1 MSRQETDGERIW
13 FCKLKHLRLFY
24 TQLAKITHRN
34 LFSPFSFWKFWR
46 IFNSSDWNSLATL
59 LSLGEGEREEYWHLD
74 EFPHLPDISHQS
86 SSHDCKMCHVPPF
99 LVLSTDSTR
108 SQTRP
113 LGLVH
118 FYRASKPVT
127 WQQRSDSQGFI
138 GMQRSLFAV
147 CTRLFSRT
155 MHAPSVLITQCSL
168 ALQTEGSQKVNSFHY
183 PRHYVNDKALLY
195 YVLLSVQC
203 HL

>member
-1 MSRQETDGERIW
+1 MIHKSI
-13 FCKLKHLRLFY
+13 LR
-24 TQLAKITHRN
+24 N
-34 LFSPFSFWKFWR
+34 FSPFSFWKFWC
-46 IFNSSDWNSLATL
+46 IFNPGDSSSLDTL
-59 LSLGEGEREEYWHLD
+59 LSLGNKKKRYWHLD
-74 EFPHLPDISHQS
+74 EIPSLPAISHQS
-86 SSHDCKMCHVPPF
+86 SSHDCKMCSVSQF
-99 LVLSTDSTR
+99 LVLSTDSTC

-168 ALQTEGSQKVNSFHY
+168 ARQTGGSQKVNSFHY

-195 YVLLSVQC
+195 YMLLSVQC